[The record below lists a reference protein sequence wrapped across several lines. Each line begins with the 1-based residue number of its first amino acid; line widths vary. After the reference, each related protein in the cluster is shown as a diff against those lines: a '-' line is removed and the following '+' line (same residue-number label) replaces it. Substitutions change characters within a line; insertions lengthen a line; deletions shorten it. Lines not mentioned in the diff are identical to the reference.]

1 MSMSLV
7 ALASPRAKEPK
18 RLACTGSGDQL
29 DNAAVLRSMIL
40 VRSRVSATTASA
52 ATWSQ
57 LSR

>member
-1 MSMSLV
+1 MSLV

-29 DNAAVLRSMIL
+29 DNAAVMRSMIL